1 MAVRDPLASVQSE
14 LELYDGDVT
23 WVSIVATLEDTRFEL
38 SLPAESYMQTEIAK
52 VRWSFV
58 VN

>member
-1 MAVRDPLASVQSE
+1 MASVQSE